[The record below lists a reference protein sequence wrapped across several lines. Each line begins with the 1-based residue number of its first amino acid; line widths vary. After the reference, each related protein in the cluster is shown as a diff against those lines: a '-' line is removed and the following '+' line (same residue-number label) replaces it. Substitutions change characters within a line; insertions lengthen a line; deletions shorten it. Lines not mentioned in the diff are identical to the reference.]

1 MARARVLKAGRIL
14 IVASGDAFA
23 VTGGEE
29 KLVATMLAT
38 VMTVRERGIE
48 D

>member
-1 MARARVLKAGRIL
+1 VLKAGRTL
-14 IVASGDAFA
+14 TVVRGDASA
-23 VTGGEE
+23 VNGGKE

-38 VMTVRERGIE
+38 VMAVRERGIR